1 MFSCTDR
8 FDGFGYTR
16 AMTTF
21 VRVRKTML
29 EALLAL
35 VLNAILGGILFATHQ
50 TWLLPSQANTSAI
63 FELAGGDPEAAND
76 LKLEGLGAKPSDK
89 LETDLQTDPG
99 PKATKAERDR
109 WLKQVEKD
117 QKAAMDEAR
126 KLIKNSSDQ
135 SPLFEF
141 LASSPWLALLG
152 IAVMFPLGE
161 ELVFRGLPMFVL
173 WLSARKRPSLER
185 ANLPQAWVLGV
196 VAAVLFSLAHGIGS
210 AGFHLP
216 LPQLGLGIWLWWI
229 ATRRGLGFSILAHG
243 TYNFL
248 PGVLAVFATNLLKS

>member
-8 FDGFGYTR
+8 FDHVGYTR
-16 AMTTF
+16 AMTTL

-35 VLNAILGGILFATHQ
+35 VLNAMLGGILFATHQ

-76 LKLEGLGAKPSDK
+76 LKLEGLGAKPADQ
-89 LETDLQTDPG
+89 LGTELQADPG
-99 PKATKAERDR
+99 LKATKAERDR
-109 WLKQVEKD
+109 WFKQVEKD
-117 QKAAMDEAR
+117 QKAAMTEMR
-126 KLIKNSSDQ
+126 KLFKNSPRQ

-141 LASSPWLALLG
+141 LSSNPWLVLLA
-152 IAVMFPLGE
+152 ITVLFPLGE
-161 ELVFRGLPMFVL
+161 ELIFRGVPMFVL
-173 WLSARKRPSLER
+173 WLSARKLSSLER
-185 ANLPQAWVLGV
+185 ANLPHAWVLGV
-196 VAAVLFSLAHGIGS
+196 VAAVVFSLAHGIGS
-210 AGFHLP
+210 LRFHVP
-216 LPQLGLGIWLWWI
+216 LPQLGLGVWLWWI

-248 PGVLAVFATNLLKS
+248 PGLVAVFVTNLPKL

>member
-1 MFSCTDR
+1 
-8 FDGFGYTR
+8 
-16 AMTTF
+16 MTTF

-63 FELAGGDPEAAND
+63 FELAGADPQAAND
-76 LKLEGLGAKPSDK
+76 LKLEGLGAKRIDK
-89 LETDLQTDPG
+89 PETDLQADPG
-99 PKATKAERDR
+99 AKA
-109 WLKQVEKD
+109 VESGQETPANDSSKPV
-117 QKAAMDEAR
+117 
-126 KLIKNSSDQ
+126 KNSPSQ
-135 SPLFEF
+135 SPLLDF

-152 IAVMFPLGE
+152 IAVFFPLGE
-161 ELVFRGLPMFVL
+161 ELIFRGVPMLVL
-173 WLSARKRPSLER
+173 WLTARKLPSLER
-185 ANLPQAWVLGV
+185 ANLRRAWVLGI
-196 VAAVLFSLAHGIGS
+196 VAAVVFSLAHGIGS
-210 AGFHLP
+210 VGFHLP

-248 PGVLAVFATNLLKS
+248 PGVLAVFATNLLRP

>member
-1 MFSCTDR
+1 
-8 FDGFGYTR
+8 
-16 AMTTF
+16 MTTF

-76 LKLEGLGAKPSDK
+76 LKLEGLGAKPSK
-89 LETDLQTDPG
+89 PSETDLPPVPG
-99 PKATKAERDR
+99 PKATQAELDR
-109 WLKQVEKD
+109 WVKRVNENAKKQASEGP
-117 QKAAMDEAR
+117 
-126 KLIKNSSDQ
+126 INSPQ
-135 SPLFEF
+135 SPLLDF

-152 IAVMFPLGE
+152 IAVLFPLCE
-161 ELVFRGLPMFVL
+161 ELIFRGVPMLVL

-185 ANLPQAWVLGV
+185 ANRPHAWVLGV
-196 VAAVLFSLAHGIGS
+196 VAAIVFSLAHGIGS
-210 AGFHLP
+210 TGFHLP

-248 PGVLAVFATNLLKS
+248 PGLLAVFATNLFKP